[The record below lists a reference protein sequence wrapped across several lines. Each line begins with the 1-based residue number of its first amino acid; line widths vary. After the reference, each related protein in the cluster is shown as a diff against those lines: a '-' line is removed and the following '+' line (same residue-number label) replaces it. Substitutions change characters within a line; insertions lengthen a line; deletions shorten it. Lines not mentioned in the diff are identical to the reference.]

1 MDDPKHLFGDMKRAR
16 KEMENLMR
24 QVFGPTMPL
33 LRTDECKWQPNV
45 DVYESEDSVI
55 VVVELAGITRDEV
68 SVVFDDGKL
77 YVSGM
82 RKDVAPHKQRRYRQ
96 MEICYNE
103 FGRVIYLPD
112 NIDHDR
118 ISAKINNG
126 LMVVEAPKKNPQQHT
141 NHQIE
146 IG

>member
-1 MDDPKHLFGDMKRAR
+1 MDNPKPLFGDAFRAR
-16 KEMENLMR
+16 KEIDDLMR
-24 QVFGPTMPL
+24 QLLGSTMPL

-45 DVYESEDSVI
+45 DVYESEESVI
-55 VVVELAGITRDEV
+55 VVVELAGVTRDEV

-77 YVSGM
+77 YVSGI
-82 RKDVAPHKQRRYRQ
+82 RKDVGPHKKRRYRQ

-103 FGRVIYLPD
+103 FGRVIHLPD

-118 ISAKINNG
+118 ISAKIHNG
-126 LMVVEAPKKNPQQHT
+126 LMVVEAPMMNPKQPR

>member
-1 MDDPKHLFGDMKRAR
+1 MDDPKHLFGDIKRAR

-112 NIDHDR
+112 NIDRDR
-118 ISAKINNG
+118 ISAKITNG
-126 LMVVEAPKKNPQQHT
+126 LMVVEAPKKKPQQPG